1 MKRALIVT
9 LLVLVADQTLKIWV
23 KTHFFLGEY
32 VPLFGPHSHS
42 GYLQFVENDGMAFG
56 LRIGGVMGKLMLTL
70 FRIAAV
76 AVIAWILWRMI
87 QRKRGA
93 WLITSLS
100 LILAGAL
107 GNIIDS
113 AFYGLIFDKGTV
125 FDAMAG
131 QASGYEGIARLARPG
146 YTSFLHG
153 SVVDMFY
160 FPLWQ
165 GRFPTWLPIWG
176 GEPFEFFRPVFNIAD
191 ASISVGVAMM
201 ILVRRK
207 HVEAPAHAHAPV
219 GGGTAPFPDNV
230 HSTLPPE
237 NATADQASAD

>member
-9 LLVLVADQTLKIWV
+9 LLVLVADQVLKIWV

-32 VPLFGPHSHS
+32 VPLFGAHSHS

-87 QRKRGA
+87 QRQRGA

-113 AFYGLIFDKGTV
+113 TFYGLIFDKGTV
-125 FDAMAG
+125 FDAAAG
-131 QASGYEGIARLARPG
+131 QATGYEGIARLSTHG
-146 YTSFLHG
+146 YTSMLHG

-165 GRFPTWLPIWG
+165 GRFPDWLPIWG

-191 ASISVGVAMM
+191 ASISVGVGMM
-201 ILVRRK
+201 ILVRRR
-207 HVEAPAHAHAPV
+207 HVESPLPDRRVEQAGTSSVP
-219 GGGTAPFPDNV
+219 GTA
-230 HSTLPPE
+230 
-237 NATADQASAD
+237 AADQVSAD